1 MTGKIK
7 QLFLLEESR
16 NRIRTPH
23 THTHTQGEYTFVMYM
38 FRIIYFLTYRVGL
51 GSIVLCCMVLLCV
64 LLCCLVLYSSVLFN
78 LGLSWFVCLFSL
90 MYVLYVLVVAG
101 NGDAAI

>member
-1 MTGKIK
+1 
-7 QLFLLEESR
+7 
-16 NRIRTPH
+16 
-23 THTHTQGEYTFVMYM
+23 
-38 FRIIYFLTYRVGL
+38 
-51 GSIVLCCMVLLCV
+51 MVLLCV

-101 NGDAAI
+101 NGDAAKEEEKV